1 MKYGCIGEHLK
12 HSFSKEIH
20 AKIADYEY
28 ELCEI
33 PKCELDEFM
42 TRRDFTAINV
52 TIPYKERVLPH
63 LYYIDGH
70 AREIGAVNTIVNKG
84 GRLYGYNTDFF
95 GMCELI
101 RRSGIE
107 VRGKKAAILG
117 TGGTSKTAFAVLTAL
132 GAREILKVSRDACC
146 DAVSYSELYEKHSDT
161 EIIVNT
167 TPVGMYPGIDKSPV
181 DISRFESLS
190 GVVDAVYNPL
200 RTRLVSEAKVR
211 GIPAEGGLYMLV
223 AQGVRA
229 SEIFTDK
236 KYPDGEIERAFCE
249 AASEKE
255 NIVLIGMPG
264 SGKSTV
270 ARLIA
275 NAAGRELIDTDELIA
290 SDAKMSI
297 PKIFEK
303 LGEPTFRDLE
313 SAAVMRAAEK
323 TSAVIA
329 TGGGAPLREKN
340 LAALRQN
347 GQIYFLDRP
356 LSALLP
362 TEDRPLAKSAEDVKK
377 LYKERYEIYRAAA
390 DVIINADASAE
401 AVMMEILK

>member
-347 GQIYFLDRP
+347 GKIYFLDRP

>member
-28 ELCEI
+28 ELREI

-95 GMCELI
+95 GMSELI

-132 GAREILKVSRDACC
+132 GAREILKVSREACC
-146 DAVSYSELYEKHSDT
+146 DAVSYAELYEKHSDT

-236 KYPDGEIERAFCE
+236 KYPDEEIERAFCE

-275 NAAGRELIDTDELIA
+275 NAAGRELIDTDELIVT
-290 SDAKMSI
+290 DAKMSI

-313 SAAVMRAAEK
+313 SAAIMRAAEK

-347 GQIYFLDRP
+347 GKIYFLDRP

>member
-1 MKYGCIGEHLK
+1 MKYGCIGEYLK

-52 TIPYKERVLPH
+52 TIPYKERVIPH

-95 GMCELI
+95 GMCKLI
-101 RRSGIE
+101 RHSGIE

-117 TGGTSKTAFAVLTAL
+117 TGGTSKTAFAVLRAL
-132 GAREILKVSRDACC
+132 GAGEILKVSREASC
-146 DAVSYSELYEKHSDT
+146 DAVNYAELYEKHSDV

-181 DISRFESLS
+181 DISRFKSLS

-200 RTRLVSEAKVR
+200 RTRLVSEAKAR

-223 AQGVRA
+223 AQGMRA
-229 SEIFTDK
+229 SEIFTDRK
-236 KYPDGEIERAFCE
+236 HPEGEIERVFRE
-249 AASEKE
+249 SIREKE

-264 SGKSTV
+264 AGKSTV
-270 ARLIA
+270 GKLIA
-275 NAAGRELIDTDELIA
+275 NATGRELIDTDELIVA
-290 SDAKMSI
+290 DAGMSI

-303 LGEPTFRDLE
+303 LGEAAFRDFE
-313 SAAVMRAAEK
+313 SAAIMRAAAK
-323 TSAVIA
+323 TSVIIA

-340 LAALRQN
+340 VSALRQN
-347 GQIYFLDRP
+347 GKIYFLDRP
-356 LSALLP
+356 IGALLP
-362 TEDRPLAKSAEDVKK
+362 TEDRPLARSADDIRR
-377 LYKERYEIYRAAA
+377 LYRERYDIYRATA

>member
-95 GMCELI
+95 GMSELI

-117 TGGTSKTAFAVLTAL
+117 TGGTSKTAFAILTAL
-132 GAREILKVSRDACC
+132 GAREILKVSRETCC
-146 DAVSYSELYEKHSDT
+146 DAVSYAELYEKHSDT

-181 DISRFESLS
+181 DISRFKSLS

-236 KYPDGEIERAFCE
+236 KYPDEEIERAFCE

-275 NAAGRELIDTDELIA
+275 NATGRELIDTDELIVA
-290 SDAKMSI
+290 DAKMSI

-347 GQIYFLDRP
+347 GKIYFLDRP

-362 TEDRPLAKSAEDVKK
+362 TEDRPLAKSAEDIKK

>member
-28 ELCEI
+28 ELREI

-95 GMCELI
+95 GMSELI

-132 GAREILKVSRDACC
+132 GAREILKVSREACC
-146 DAVSYSELYEKHSDT
+146 DAVSYAELYEKHSDT

-236 KYPDGEIERAFCE
+236 KYPDEEIERAFCE

-275 NAAGRELIDTDELIA
+275 NVAGRELIDTDELIA

-313 SAAVMRAAEK
+313 SAAIMRAAEK

-347 GQIYFLDRP
+347 GKVYFLDRP

-362 TEDRPLAKSAEDVKK
+362 TEDRPLAKSAEDIKK